1 MTLMDLT
8 RRAREL
14 KTVQTLLRDLRQ
26 EAGLT
31 QWDLAA
37 RLQMPQ
43 SFVSKFEAGTRRL
56 DICELR
62 RVLDALDVTLETF
75 LQQLDARLRD

>member
-1 MTLMDLT
+1 MAVMDLT

-14 KTVQTLLRDLRQ
+14 KAVQTLLRDLRQ

-62 RVLDALDVTLETF
+62 RVLDALDVTLDTF
-75 LQQLDARLRD
+75 LLRLDARLRD